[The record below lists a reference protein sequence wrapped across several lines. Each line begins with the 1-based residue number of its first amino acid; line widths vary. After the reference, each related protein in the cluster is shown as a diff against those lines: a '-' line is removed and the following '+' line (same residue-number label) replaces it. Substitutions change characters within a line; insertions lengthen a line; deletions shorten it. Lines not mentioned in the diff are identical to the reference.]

1 MTLFYFINIP
11 SKASKTSM
19 NRMAIRKTMKV
30 FLALSLLCTA
40 QKTFAQKKFTISGS
54 VTSKNSGESIIGA
67 SIKVLNSNYGTSS
80 NEYGF
85 YSLSLAAAT
94 YQIVYSAVGKA
105 PDTLAINLS
114 GNIEK
119 NISLTEAHYELAAVT
134 VTSSKSSGRSVSGSQ
149 MGIEKLSVQ
158 EARNL
163 PVIFGEKDLLKTI
176 QLLPGIKTAGE
187 GNSGIFVRGG
197 TTDQNQIILD
207 EANIYNAAH
216 LFGFFSTFN
225 SDAIKDIAVYKGG
238 MPAQYGGRLSSVLDV
253 RMNEGNNQNTSVSGS
268 LGLISAKLNVEGP
281 IQKDKSSFLLTGRRT
296 YADLFLKLDDE
307 YKNNQL
313 YFYDLNAKMNYELGK
328 KDKLFLS
335 GYFGKDAL
343 GFNDQFA
350 INWGNGTGTLRWN
363 HLFNSRL
370 FSNTSLIFSNY
381 NYAFRV
387 KNGTNDIR
395 IFSQIRDWNLKQDY
409 QYSINQQNN
418 LRFGW
423 SGVYHIIRPGEIT
436 GNATSSINDK
446 IQDKRYSLENAVYAS
461 NVFKPNNKLTI
472 TLGVRLSAFSV
483 LGGGNFYNIDAAGN
497 IKDTLR
503 YAKGK
508 VIKTYYN
515 PEPRVSV
522 GYMLHSNASIKAA
535 YTRNA
540 QYMHQITTSTGANP
554 LDKWAST
561 SNIIQPQISNQ
572 FSIGYYA
579 NILRNNYEFTAEAYY
594 KDMEN
599 ILDFRNG
606 ADVFLN
612 ETVESQLLFGK
623 GRAYG
628 IEFMLK
634 KKTGK
639 LTGWVS
645 YTLSKSERKINGIN
659 NNQWYNATQDRTHD
673 IAIVGIYQVNKK
685 WTLSGNFVFYTGN
698 AVTFPSG
705 KYQVN
710 GQTAYYYN
718 SRNADRMPNYHRLDF
733 GATMQ
738 LKKTKKWTKELVFSL
753 YNVYGRENAFT
764 INFKDNKDNPNL
776 TEIVQT
782 SLFRWVPSVSYNFKF

>member
-1 MTLFYFINIP
+1 
-11 SKASKTSM
+11 
-19 NRMAIRKTMKV
+19 MKV
-30 FLALSLLCTA
+30 LLVLSLFSTT
-40 QKTFAQKKFTISGS
+40 QKVFAQKKITISGTI
-54 VTSKNSGESIIGA
+54 TSKNSGESIIGA
-67 SIKVLNSNYGTSS
+67 SIKVLNSNYGTTS

-85 YSLSLAAAT
+85 YSLLLTANT
-94 YQIVYSAVGKA
+94 YQIVYSAVGKT
-105 PDTLAINLS
+105 PDTLQITLS

-119 NISLTEAHYELAAVT
+119 NISLSEANYELEAVT
-134 VTSSKSSGRSVSGSQ
+134 VTSSKTSGRSVSGSQ

-158 EARNL
+158 ESRNI

-207 EANIYNAAH
+207 EANIYNASH

-281 IQKDKSSFLLTGRRT
+281 IQKDKSSFLITGRRT
-296 YADLFLKLDDE
+296 YADVFLKLDDE

-313 YFYDLNAKMNYELGK
+313 YFYDLNAKLNYELGK
-328 KDKLFLS
+328 KDKLYLS

-343 GFNDQFA
+343 GFNDQFG

-363 HLFNSRL
+363 HIFNSRL
-370 FSNTSLIFSNY
+370 FLNTSLIFSNY

-387 KNGTNDIR
+387 KNGTNDIK

-409 QYSINQQNN
+409 QYSINNKNN
-418 LRFGW
+418 FRFGW
-423 SGVYHIIRPGEIT
+423 SSIYHIIRPGEIT

-446 IQDKRYSLENAVYAS
+446 IQDKRYSFENAVYAS
-461 NVFKPNNKLTI
+461 NVFKPNHKLTI
-472 TLGVRLSAFSV
+472 TVGARLSAFSV
-483 LGGGNFYNIDAAGN
+483 LGGGNFYNIDGVGN
-497 IKDTLR
+497 IIDTLK

-515 PEPRVSV
+515 PEPRVSM
-522 GYMLHSNASIKAA
+522 GYMLNTNASIKAA

-540 QYMHQITTSTGANP
+540 QYMHQITTSTGSNP

-572 FSIGYYA
+572 YSIGYYA
-579 NILRNNYEFTAEAYY
+579 NILRNNYEFTAEVYY

-628 IEFMLK
+628 LEFMMK

-639 LTGWVS
+639 LTGWIS
-645 YTLSKSERKINGIN
+645 YTISKSERKINGIN

-673 IAIVGIYQVNKK
+673 IAIVGTYQLNKK

>member
-1 MTLFYFINIP
+1 ME
-11 SKASKTSM
+11 
-19 NRMAIRKTMKV
+19 IRKTMKI
-30 FLALSLLCTA
+30 FLLLLLFS
-40 QKTFAQKKFTISGS
+40 FAQKAIGQKNYTISGS
-54 VTSKNSGESIIGA
+54 IKCKNNGEYIIGA
-67 SIKVLNSNYGTSS
+67 SIKVLNSKYGATS

-85 YSLSLAAAT
+85 YSISLVPDT
-94 YQIVYSAVGKA
+94 YRIVYSALGKT
-105 PDTLAINLS
+105 PDTLNINLVS
-114 GNIEK
+114 NIEK
-119 NISLTEAHYELAAVT
+119 NINLLEATNELNGVT
-134 VTSSKSSGRSVSGSQ
+134 VSSSKSAGRSVTGSQ
-149 MGIEKLSVQ
+149 MGIEKISVQ
-158 EARNL
+158 EAKNI

-176 QLLPGIKTAGE
+176 QLLPGIKAAGE

-197 TTDQNQIILD
+197 STDQNQIILD

-268 LGLISAKLNVEGP
+268 LGLISTKLNMEGP
-281 IQKDKSSFLLTGRRT
+281 IQKNKSSFLMSGRRT
-296 YADLFLKLDDE
+296 YADVFLKLDE
-307 YKNNQL
+307 EFKNNQL
-313 YFYDLNAKMNYELGK
+313 YFYDLNAKLNYELGK
-328 KDKLFLS
+328 KDKLYLS
-335 GYFGKDAL
+335 GYFGKDVL
-343 GFNDQFA
+343 GFNEQFKT
-350 INWGNGTGTLRWN
+350 NWGNGTGTLRWN

-370 FSNTSLIFSNY
+370 FLNTSAIFSNY
-381 NYAFRV
+381 NYEFKV

-409 QYSINQQNN
+409 QYSINNQNN

-423 SGVYHIIRPGEIT
+423 SSIYHIIRPGEIT

-446 IQDKRYSLENAVYAS
+446 IQDKRYSFENAIYAS
-461 NVFKPNNKLTI
+461 NVFKPNKSVNI
-472 TLGVRLSAFSV
+472 TLGARLSAFNV
-483 LGGGNFYNIDAAGN
+483 MGGGNFFHIDEKGN
-497 IKDTLR
+497 IIDTIN
-503 YAKGK
+503 YAKGS
-508 VIKTYYN
+508 VVKTYCN
-515 PEPRVSV
+515 LEPRVSI
-522 GYMLHSNASIKAA
+522 GYMLNANRSIKAA

-540 QYMHQITTSTGANP
+540 QYMHQITNSNGSSP
-554 LDKWAST
+554 LDKWVGA
-561 SNIIQPQISNQ
+561 SNIIKPQTSNQ
-572 FSIGYYA
+572 FSLGYYA
-579 NILRNNYEFTAEAYY
+579 NILLNTYEFTAEAYY
-594 KDMEN
+594 KEMEN
-599 ILDFRNG
+599 VLDYRNG
-606 ADVFLN
+606 ADLFLN
-612 ETVESQLLFGK
+612 ETVEAQLLFGK

-634 KKTGK
+634 KKKGK
-639 LTGWVS
+639 LTGWIS

-659 NNQWYNATQDRTHD
+659 NNAWYNATQDRTHD
-673 IAIVGIYQVNKK
+673 IAVVGIYQLNKK
-685 WTLSGNFVFYTGN
+685 WMLSGNFVFYTGS
-698 AVTFPSG
+698 AVTFPTG

-738 LKKTKKWTKELVFSL
+738 LKKTKKWSKELVFSL

-764 INFKDNKDNPNL
+764 INFRDNKDNPNL

>member
-1 MTLFYFINIP
+1 MAVR
-11 SKASKTSM
+11 KA
-19 NRMAIRKTMKV
+19 MKV
-30 FLALSLLCTA
+30 LLLLLLFSTT
-40 QKTFAQKKFTISGS
+40 QKAFAQKKFTISGTI
-54 VTSKNSGESIIGA
+54 TSKNSGESIIGA
-67 SIKVLNSNYGTSS
+67 SIKVLNSNYGTTS

-85 YSLSLAAAT
+85 YSLLLVADT
-94 YQIVYSAVGKA
+94 YQVVYSAVGKT
-105 PDTLAINLS
+105 PDTLQINLS
-114 GNIEK
+114 ANTEK
-119 NISLTEAHYELAAVT
+119 DISLSEASYELAGVT
-134 VTSSKSSGRSVSGSQ
+134 VTSSKTSGRSVSGSQ

-207 EANIYNAAH
+207 EANIYNASH

-253 RMNEGNNQNTSVSGS
+253 RMNEGNNQHTSVSGS
-268 LGLISAKLNVEGP
+268 LGLISTKLNVEGP

-307 YKNNQL
+307 FKNNQL
-313 YFYDLNAKMNYELGK
+313 YFYDLNAKLNYELGK
-328 KDKLFLS
+328 KDKLYLS

-343 GFNDQFA
+343 GFNEQFN

-363 HLFNSRL
+363 HIFNSRL
-370 FSNTSLIFSNY
+370 FLNTSLIFSNY
-381 NYAFRV
+381 NYAFKV

-409 QYSINQQNN
+409 QYSINNKN
-418 LRFGW
+418 SFRFGW
-423 SGVYHIIRPGEIT
+423 SSIYHIIRPGEIT
-436 GNATSSINDK
+436 GNASSSINNK
-446 IQDKRYSLENAVYAS
+446 IQDKRYSFENAVYAS

-472 TLGVRLSAFSV
+472 TLGARLSAFSV

-497 IKDTLR
+497 IKDTLK

-515 PEPRVSV
+515 PEPRISV
-522 GYMLHSNASIKAA
+522 GYMLNTTASLKAA

-540 QYMHQITTSTGANP
+540 QYMHQITTSTGSNP

-572 FSIGYYA
+572 YSIGYYA

-594 KDMEN
+594 KDMEH

-628 IEFMLK
+628 VEFMLK

-639 LTGWVS
+639 LTGWIS

-753 YNVYGRENAFT
+753 YNVYGRENAYT
-764 INFKDNKDNPNL
+764 INFKDNKDNPNI

>member
-1 MTLFYFINIP
+1 
-11 SKASKTSM
+11 
-19 NRMAIRKTMKV
+19 MAFRKTMKV
-30 FLALSLLCTA
+30 LFLLSFFTTA
-40 QKTFAQKKFTISGS
+40 TQTFAQKKFTISGTI
-54 VTSKNSGESIIGA
+54 TSKNSGESIIGT
-67 SIKVLNSNYGTSS
+67 SIKVLNTNYGTTS

-85 YSLSLAAAT
+85 YSLLLAADK
-94 YQIVYSAVGKA
+94 YRIVYSAVGKTT
-105 PDTLAINLS
+105 DTLEINLS

-119 NISLTEAHYELAAVT
+119 NISLSEANYELTAVT
-134 VTSSKSSGRSVSGSQ
+134 VTSSKTSGRSVSGSQ

-176 QLLPGIKTAGE
+176 QLLPGIKSAGD

-197 TTDQNQIILD
+197 TTDQNQVILD
-207 EANIYNAAH
+207 EANIYNASH

-296 YADLFLKLDDE
+296 YADVFLKLDDE

-418 LRFGW
+418 FRFGW
-423 SGVYHIIRPGEIT
+423 SSIYHIIRPGEIT

-472 TLGVRLSAFSV
+472 TLGARLSAFSV

-497 IKDTLR
+497 IKDTLK
-503 YAKGK
+503 YARGK

-522 GYMLHSNASIKAA
+522 GYMLNSHASLKAA

-540 QYMHQITTSTGANP
+540 QYMHQITTSTGSNP

-572 FSIGYYA
+572 YSIGYYT
-579 NILRNNYEFTAEAYY
+579 NILHNNYEFTAEAYY

-639 LTGWVS
+639 LTGWIS
-645 YTLSKSERKINGIN
+645 YTLSKTERKINGIN

-764 INFKDNKDNPNL
+764 INFKDNKDNPNI

>member
-1 MTLFYFINIP
+1 
-11 SKASKTSM
+11 
-19 NRMAIRKTMKV
+19 MAIRKTMKI
-30 FLALSLLCTA
+30 LLLLSLFNSVNQA
-40 QKTFAQKKFTISGS
+40 IGQKNYTISGS
-54 VTSKNSGESIIGA
+54 IKSKNSGESIIGA
-67 SIKVLNSNYGTSS
+67 SVKVLNSNYGTTS

-85 YSLSLAAAT
+85 YSISLAADT
-94 YQIVYSAVGKA
+94 YQIVYSAIGKT
-105 PDTLAINLS
+105 PDTISINLVS
-114 GNIEK
+114 SIEK
-119 NISLTEAHYELAAVT
+119 NIQLMDANYELTSVT
-134 VTSSKSSGRSVSGSQ
+134 VTSSKSFGRAVSGSQ

-158 EARNL
+158 EAKNI

-176 QLLPGIKTAGE
+176 QLLPGIKTAGD

-197 TTDQNQIILD
+197 STDQNQIILD
-207 EANIYNAAH
+207 EAIIYNAAH

-253 RMNEGNNQNTSVSGS
+253 RMNDGNNQNTNVSGS

-281 IQKDKSSFLLTGRRT
+281 LQKNKSSFLITGRRT
-296 YADLFLKLDDE
+296 YADMFLRMAEE
-307 YKNNQL
+307 YKDNQL
-313 YFYDLNAKMNYELGK
+313 FFYDLNAKLNYELGR
-328 KDKLFLS
+328 KDKLYLS
-335 GYFGKDAL
+335 GYFGKDVL
-343 GFNDQFA
+343 NYNKQFGLL
-350 INWGNGTGTLRWN
+350 WGNGTGTIRWN
-363 HLFNSRL
+363 HIFNSRL
-370 FSNTSLIFSNY
+370 FLNTSLIFSNY
-381 NYAFRV
+381 NYEFKV

-395 IFSQIRDWNLKQDY
+395 IFSQIRDWNIKQDY
-409 QYSINQQNN
+409 QYSISNKNN

-423 SGVYHIIRPGEIT
+423 STIYHIIRPGEIT

-446 IQDKRYSLENAVYAS
+446 IQDKRYSFENALYAS
-461 NVFKPNNKLTI
+461 NVFKPNKNLTI
-472 TLGVRLSAFSV
+472 TLGARLSGFNV
-483 LGGGNFYNIDAAGN
+483 MGGGSFFNIDDKGN
-497 IKDTLR
+497 IKDTIQ
-503 YAKGK
+503 YAKQDI
-508 VIKTYYN
+508 VKTYCN
-515 PEPRVSV
+515 LEPRVSV
-522 GYMLHSNASIKAA
+522 GYMLNTNASIKAA

-540 QYMHQITTSTGANP
+540 QYMHQITNSNGSSP

-561 SNIIQPQISNQ
+561 SNIIKPQISNQ
-572 FSIGYYA
+572 VSLGYYA
-579 NILRNNYEFTAEAYY
+579 NILLNTYEFTAEAYY
-594 KDMEN
+594 KEMEN
-599 ILDFRNG
+599 VLDYRNG
-606 ADVFLN
+606 ADLFLN
-612 ETVESQLLFGK
+612 ETVEAQLLFGK

-628 IEFMLK
+628 TEFMLK

-673 IAIVGIYQVNKK
+673 LAIVGMYQLNKK

-710 GQTAYYYN
+710 GQTVYYYN

-733 GATMQ
+733 GATLQ
-738 LKKTKKWTKELVFSL
+738 LKKTKKWSKELVFSL

-764 INFKDNKDNPNL
+764 INFRDNKDNPNL

-782 SLFRWVPSVSYNFKF
+782 SLFRWVPSISYNFKF

>member
-1 MTLFYFINIP
+1 MKLRKSINALLLF
-11 SKASKTSM
+11 
-19 NRMAIRKTMKV
+19 
-30 FLALSLLCTA
+30 LLLSSI
-40 QKTFAQKKFTISGS
+40 QKGFGQKNYTISGS
-54 VTSKNSGESIIGA
+54 VKSKNTGEYIIGA
-67 SIKVLNSNYGTSS
+67 SVKVLNSNAGTTS

-85 YSLSLAAAT
+85 YSISLAPNS
-94 YQIVYSAVGKA
+94 YQIVFSSLGKS
-105 PDTLAINLS
+105 PDTLSIHLVS
-114 GNIEK
+114 NIEK
-119 NISLTEAHYELAAVT
+119 NISLLEANYELTSVT
-134 VTSSKSSGRSVSGSQ
+134 VTSSKSSGRSVTGSQ
-149 MGIEKLSVQ
+149 MGIEKISVQ
-158 EARNL
+158 EAKNI

-197 TTDQNQIILD
+197 STDQNQIILD

-281 IQKDKSSFLLTGRRT
+281 IQKNKSSFLITGRRT
-296 YADLFLKLDDE
+296 YADVFLQLDE
-307 YKNNQL
+307 KSKENQL
-313 YFYDLNAKMNYELGK
+313 YFYDLNAKLNYELGK
-328 KDKLFLS
+328 KDKLYLS
-335 GYFGKDAL
+335 GYFGKDLL
-343 GFNDQFA
+343 GFNNQFKT
-350 INWGNGTGTLRWN
+350 NWGNGTGTFRWN
-363 HLFNSRL
+363 HIFNSRL
-370 FSNTSLIFSNY
+370 FLNSSLIFSNY
-381 NYAFRV
+381 NYEFKV

-395 IFSQIRDWNLKQDY
+395 IFSQIRDWNVKQDY
-409 QYSINQQNN
+409 QYSINNNNN

-423 SGVYHIIRPGEIT
+423 SSIYHIIRPGEIT
-436 GNATSSINDK
+436 GNATSSINDN
-446 IQDKRYSLENAVYAS
+446 IQDKRYSFENAVYAS
-461 NVFKPNNKLTI
+461 NTLKPSKNLNITI
-472 TLGVRLSAFSV
+472 GARLSAFNV
-483 LGGGNFYNIDAAGN
+483 MGGGDFFDIDDKGN
-497 IKDTLR
+497 IKDTIA
-503 YAKGK
+503 YAKGA
-508 VIKTYYN
+508 VVKTYYN
-515 PEPRVSV
+515 LEPRVSL
-522 GYMLHSNASIKAA
+522 GYMLNANTSIKAA

-540 QYMHQITTSTGANP
+540 QYMHQITNSNGSNP

-572 FSIGYYA
+572 FSVGYYT
-579 NILRNNYEFTAEAYY
+579 NILQNAYEFTAEAYY
-594 KDMEN
+594 KEMEN
-599 ILDFRNG
+599 VLDYRNG
-606 ADVFLN
+606 ADLFLN
-612 ETVESQLLFGK
+612 ETVEAQLLFGK

-628 IEFMLK
+628 VEFMLK

-645 YTLSKSERKINGIN
+645 YTLSKSERKITGIN
-659 NNQWYNATQDRTHD
+659 NNKWYNATQDRPHD
-673 IAIVGIYQVNKK
+673 ISIVGIYQISKK

-738 LKKTKKWTKELVFSL
+738 LKKTKKWSKELVFGL
-753 YNVYGRENAFT
+753 YNAYGRENAYA
-764 INFKDNKDNPNL
+764 INFKDNKDNPNI
-776 TEIVQT
+776 TEIRQT
-782 SLFRWVPSVSYNFKF
+782 TLFRWVPSISYNFKF

>member
-1 MTLFYFINIP
+1 
-11 SKASKTSM
+11 M
-19 NRMAIRKTMKV
+19 NRMAIRKTMKML
-30 FLALSLLCTA
+30 LAISLLSTA
-40 QKTFAQKKFTISGS
+40 QKTFAQKKITISGTI
-54 VTSKNSGESIIGA
+54 TSKISGESIIGA
-67 SIKVLNSNYGTSS
+67 SIKVLNSNYGTTS

-85 YSLSLAAAT
+85 YSLLLPPAS
-94 YQIVYSAVGKA
+94 YQIVYSAVGKT
-105 PDTLAINLS
+105 PDTLNINLS
-114 GNIEK
+114 ASIEK
-119 NISLTEAHYELAAVT
+119 DISLTDANYELAAVT
-134 VTSSKSSGRSVSGSQ
+134 VTSSKASGRSISGSQ

-158 EARNL
+158 EAKNI

-176 QLLPGIKTAGE
+176 QLLPGIKTASD

-207 EANIYNAAH
+207 EANIYNASH

-225 SDAIKDIAVYKGG
+225 SDAIKDIAVYKGA

-253 RMNEGNNQNTSVSGS
+253 RMNEGNNQNTSVSGGI
-268 LGLISAKLNVEGP
+268 GLISTKLNVEGP
-281 IQKDKSSFLLTGRRT
+281 IQKNKSSFLITGRRT

-307 YKNNQL
+307 FKNNQL
-313 YFYDLNAKMNYELGK
+313 YFYDFNAKLNYELGK
-328 KDKLFLS
+328 KDKLYLS

-343 GFNDQFA
+343 GFNEQFA

-363 HLFNSRL
+363 HIFNSRL
-370 FSNTSLIFSNY
+370 FLNTSLIFSNY
-381 NYAFRV
+381 NYEFRV
-387 KNGTNDIR
+387 KNGTNDIK

-409 QYSINQQNN
+409 QYSINNQNS

-423 SGVYHIIRPGEIT
+423 SSIYHVIRPGEIT

-446 IQDKRYSLENAVYAS
+446 IQDKRYSFENAVYAS

-472 TLGVRLSAFSV
+472 TLGARLSAFNV
-483 LGGGNFYNIDAAGN
+483 MGGSNFYNIDDAGN
-497 IKDTLR
+497 IKDTLK

-508 VIKTYYN
+508 VVKTYYN

-522 GYMLHSNASIKAA
+522 GYMLNNNASIKAA

-540 QYMHQITTSTGANP
+540 QYMHQITTSTGSNP

-561 SNIIQPQISNQ
+561 SNIIQPQISSQ
-572 FSIGYYA
+572 YSIGYYA
-579 NILRNNYEFTAEAYY
+579 NILHNNYQFTAEAYY
-594 KDMEN
+594 KDMEH
-599 ILDFRNG
+599 ILDYRNG

-628 IEFMLK
+628 MEFMLK

-639 LTGWVS
+639 LTGWIS
-645 YTLSKSERKINGIN
+645 YTLSKTERKINGIN
-659 NNQWYNATQDRTHD
+659 NNKWYNATQDRTHD
-673 IAIVGIYQVNKK
+673 IAIVGTYQLNKK

-753 YNVYGRENAFT
+753 YNVYGRENAFA
-764 INFKDNKDNPNL
+764 INFKDNKDNPNK
-776 TEIVQT
+776 TEIVRT
-782 SLFRWVPSVSYNFKF
+782 SLFRWVPSISYNFKF

>member
-1 MTLFYFINIP
+1 MVFRRITKAFLVLTLV
-11 SKASKTSM
+11 SLSKTV
-19 NRMAIRKTMKV
+19 IG
-30 FLALSLLCTA
+30 
-40 QKTFAQKKFTISGS
+40 QKNYTISGIIK
-54 VTSKNSGESIIGA
+54 SKNNGEYIIGA
-67 SIKVLNSNYGTSS
+67 SVKVLNTNYGTTS

-85 YSLSLAAAT
+85 YSISLVPNT
-94 YQIVYSAVGKA
+94 YQIEFSALGKK
-105 PDTLAINLS
+105 PDTLTITLESNV
-114 GNIEK
+114 EK
-119 NISLTEAHYELAAVT
+119 NINFLEADNELANVT
-134 VTSSKSSGRSVSGSQ
+134 VTSSKTFGRSITGSQ

-158 EARNL
+158 EAKNI

-197 TTDQNQIILD
+197 STDQNQIILD
-207 EANIYNAAH
+207 EANIYNAGH

-281 IQKDKSSFLLTGRRT
+281 IQKNKSSFLITGRRT
-296 YADLFLKLDDE
+296 YADLFLKLDE
-307 YKNNQL
+307 KNKDNQL
-313 YFYDLNAKMNYELGK
+313 HFYDFNAKLNYELGK

-335 GYFGKDAL
+335 GYFGKDVL
-343 GFNDQFA
+343 GLNNQFTT
-350 INWGNGTGTLRWN
+350 NWGNGTGTLRWN
-363 HLFNSRL
+363 HIFNSRL
-370 FSNTSLIFSNY
+370 FLNTSVIFSNY
-381 NYAFRV
+381 NYEFKV

-409 QYSINQQNN
+409 QYSINNKNN

-423 SGVYHIIRPGEIT
+423 SSIYHIIRPGEIT
-436 GNATSSINDK
+436 GNSTSSINDK
-446 IQDKRYSLENAVYAS
+446 IQDKRYSFENAIYAS
-461 NVFKPNNKLTI
+461 NVFKPNKNLNI
-472 TLGVRLSAFSV
+472 TLGARLSSFNV
-483 LGGGNFYNIDAAGN
+483 MGGGNFFDIDEKGK
-497 IKDTLR
+497 IIDTTV
-503 YAKGK
+503 YAKGA
-508 VIKTYYN
+508 VVKTYYN
-515 PEPRVSV
+515 LEPRVSI
-522 GYMLHSNASIKAA
+522 GYMLNGNSSIKAA

-540 QYMHQITTSTGANP
+540 QYMHQITNSNGSNP

-572 FSIGYYA
+572 ISLGYYS
-579 NILRNNYEFTAEAYY
+579 NILLNTYEFTAEAYY
-594 KDMEN
+594 KEMDN
-599 ILDFRNG
+599 VLDYRNG
-606 ADVFLN
+606 ADLFLN
-612 ETVESQLLFGK
+612 ETVEAQLLFGK

-634 KKTGK
+634 KKTGN
-639 LTGWVS
+639 LTGWIS

-659 NNQWYNATQDRTHD
+659 NNEWYNATQDRTHD
-673 IAIVGIYQVNKK
+673 IAIVGIYQLNKK
-685 WTLSGNFVFYTGN
+685 WTLSGNFIFYTGS
-698 AVTFPSG
+698 AVTFPTG

-710 GQTAYYYN
+710 GQTAYYYS

-753 YNVYGRENAFT
+753 YNVYGRENAYT
-764 INFKDNKDNPNL
+764 INFRDNKDNPNI
-776 TEIVQT
+776 TETVQT
-782 SLFRWVPSVSYNFKF
+782 SLFRWVPSISYNFKF

>member
-1 MTLFYFINIP
+1 
-11 SKASKTSM
+11 
-19 NRMAIRKTMKV
+19 MAFRKTMKV
-30 FLALSLLCTA
+30 LLVLSLFTTA

-54 VTSKNSGESIIGA
+54 ITSKTSGESIIGA
-67 SIKVLNSNYGTSS
+67 SIKVLNSNYGTTS

-85 YSLSLAAAT
+85 YSLLLAADT
-94 YQIVYSAVGKA
+94 YQVVYSAVGKT
-105 PDTLAINLS
+105 PDTVQINLS

-119 NISLTEAHYELAAVT
+119 NIPLSEANYELAAVT
-134 VTSSKSSGRSVSGSQ
+134 VTSSKTSGRSVSGSQ

-296 YADLFLKLDDE
+296 YADVFLKLDDE

-313 YFYDLNAKMNYELGK
+313 YFYDLNAKLNYELGK

-363 HLFNSRL
+363 HIFNSRL

-423 SGVYHIIRPGEIT
+423 SSIYHIIRPGEIT

-446 IQDKRYSLENAVYAS
+446 IQEKRYSFENAVYAS

-515 PEPRVSV
+515 PEPRISI

-535 YTRNA
+535 YARNA
-540 QYMHQITTSTGANP
+540 QYMHQITTSTGSNP

-572 FSIGYYA
+572 YSVGYYA
-579 NILRNNYEFTAEAYY
+579 NIFRNNYEFTAEAYY
-594 KDMEN
+594 KDMEH

-764 INFKDNKDNPNL
+764 INFKDNKDNPNI

>member
-1 MTLFYFINIP
+1 MT
-11 SKASKTSM
+11 
-19 NRMAIRKTMKV
+19 IRKALKGLL
-30 FLALSLLCTA
+30 FLSLLGSA
-40 QKTFAQKKFTISGS
+40 QKSIGQNKYTISGNIK
-54 VTSKNSGESIIGA
+54 SKTNGESIIGA
-67 SIKVLNSNYGTSS
+67 SIKVLNSDYGVTS

-85 YSLSLAAAT
+85 YSISLVPNT
-94 YQIVYSAVGKA
+94 YQIVYSALGKM
-105 PDTLAINLS
+105 PDTLNINLIS
-114 GNIEK
+114 NVEK
-119 NISLTEAHYELAAVT
+119 NISLLEANYELTSVT
-134 VTSSKSSGRSVSGSQ
+134 VTSSKSFGRSVSGSQ

-158 EARNL
+158 EAKNI

-197 TTDQNQIILD
+197 STDQNQIILD

-253 RMNEGNNQNTSVSGS
+253 RMNEGNNQNSSVNGS

-281 IQKDKSSFLLTGRRT
+281 IQKNKSSFLITGRRT
-296 YADLFLKLDDE
+296 YADIFLKLDE
-307 YKNNQL
+307 ENKNNQL
-313 YFYDLNAKMNYELGK
+313 YFYDLNAKLNYELGK
-328 KDKLFLS
+328 KDKIYLS
-335 GYFGKDAL
+335 GYFGKDVL
-343 GFNDQFA
+343 GLNNQFTT
-350 INWGNGTGTLRWN
+350 NWGNGTGTLRWN

-370 FSNTSLIFSNY
+370 FLNTSAIFSNY
-381 NYAFRV
+381 NYEFKV

-409 QYSINQQNN
+409 QYSINNHHN

-423 SGVYHIIRPGEIT
+423 SSIYHIIRPGEIT

-446 IQDKRYSLENAVYAS
+446 IQDKRYSFENAVYAS
-461 NVFKPNNKLTI
+461 HVFKPDTKLNI

-483 LGGGNFYNIDAAGN
+483 MGGSNFFNIDEKGT
-497 IKDTLR
+497 IKDTIK
-503 YAKGK
+503 YAKGE
-508 VIKTYYN
+508 VVKTYYN
-515 PEPRVSV
+515 PEPRVSI
-522 GYMLHSNASIKAA
+522 GYMLNTHASVKAA
-535 YTRNA
+535 YVRNA
-540 QYMHQITTSTGANP
+540 QYMHQITNSNGSNP

-561 SNIIQPQISNQ
+561 SNIIKPQISNQ
-572 FSIGYYA
+572 FSLGYYS
-579 NILRNNYEFTAEAYY
+579 NILLNTYEFTAEAYY
-594 KDMEN
+594 KEMDN
-599 ILDFRNG
+599 VLDYRNG
-606 ADVFLN
+606 ADLFLN

-639 LTGWVS
+639 FTGWIS

-659 NNQWYNATQDRTHD
+659 NNKWYNATQDRTHD
-673 IAIVGIYQVNKK
+673 IAIVGIYELSKK
-685 WTLSGNFVFYTGN
+685 WTLSGNFIFYTGS
-698 AVTFPSG
+698 AVTFPTG

-733 GATMQ
+733 GATLQ
-738 LKKTKKWTKELVFSL
+738 LKKTKKWSKELVISL
-753 YNVYGRENAFT
+753 YNVYGRENAFG
-764 INFKDNKDNPNL
+764 INFRDNKDNPNL

-782 SLFRWVPSVSYNFKF
+782 SLFRWVPSISYNFKF

>member
-1 MTLFYFINIP
+1 
-11 SKASKTSM
+11 
-19 NRMAIRKTMKV
+19 MAVRTTMKV
-30 FLALSLLCTA
+30 FLALSLFTTA
-40 QKTFAQKKFTISGS
+40 QKAFAQKKFTISGS
-54 VTSKNSGESIIGA
+54 ITSKNSGESIIGA
-67 SIKVLNSNYGTSS
+67 SIKVLNSNYGTTS

-85 YSLSLAAAT
+85 YSLLLAT
-94 YQIVYSAVGKA
+94 GSYQVVYTAVGKT
-105 PDTLAINLS
+105 PDTLQITLL

-119 NISLTEAHYELAAVT
+119 NIGLSEASYELAAVT
-134 VTSSKSSGRSVSGSQ
+134 VTSSKTAGRSISGSQ

-158 EARNL
+158 EARNI

-207 EANIYNAAH
+207 EANIYNASH

-268 LGLISAKLNVEGP
+268 LGLISTKLNVEGP

-307 YKNNQL
+307 FKNNQL
-313 YFYDLNAKMNYELGK
+313 YFYDLNAKLNYELGK
-328 KDKLFLS
+328 KDKLYLS

-343 GFNDQFA
+343 GFNEQFN

-363 HLFNSRL
+363 HIFNSRL
-370 FSNTSLIFSNY
+370 FLNTSLIFSNY
-381 NYAFRV
+381 NYAFKV

-409 QYSINQQNN
+409 QYSINNKN
-418 LRFGW
+418 SFRFGW
-423 SGVYHIIRPGEIT
+423 SSIYHIIRPGEIT

-446 IQDKRYSLENAVYAS
+446 IQDKRYSFENAIYAS

-472 TLGVRLSAFSV
+472 TLGARLSAFNV
-483 LGGGNFYNIDAAGN
+483 MGGSNFYNIDDAGN
-497 IKDTLR
+497 IKDTLK

-508 VIKTYYN
+508 VVKTYYN

-522 GYMLHSNASIKAA
+522 GYMLNTNASLKAA

-540 QYMHQITTSTGANP
+540 QYMHQITTSTGSNP

-579 NILRNNYEFTAEAYY
+579 NILHNNYEFTAEAYY

-599 ILDFRNG
+599 ILDYRNG

-628 IEFMLK
+628 MEFMLK

-645 YTLSKSERKINGIN
+645 YTISKSERKINGIN

-673 IAIVGIYQVNKK
+673 IAIVGTYQLNKK

-764 INFKDNKDNPNL
+764 INFKDNKDNPNI

>member
-1 MTLFYFINIP
+1 
-11 SKASKTSM
+11 
-19 NRMAIRKTMKV
+19 MAFRKTMKV
-30 FLALSLLCTA
+30 LFLLSFFTTA
-40 QKTFAQKKFTISGS
+40 TQTFAQKKFTISGTI
-54 VTSKNSGESIIGA
+54 TSKNSGESIIGT
-67 SIKVLNSNYGTSS
+67 SIKVLNTNYGTTS

-85 YSLSLAAAT
+85 YSLLLAADK
-94 YQIVYSAVGKA
+94 YRIVYSAVGKTT
-105 PDTLAINLS
+105 DTLEINLS

-119 NISLTEAHYELAAVT
+119 NISLSEANYELTAVT
-134 VTSSKSSGRSVSGSQ
+134 VTSSKTSGRSVSGSQ

-176 QLLPGIKTAGE
+176 QLLPGIKSAGD

-197 TTDQNQIILD
+197 TTDQNQVILD
-207 EANIYNAAH
+207 EANIYNASH

-296 YADLFLKLDDE
+296 YADVFLKLDDE

-418 LRFGW
+418 FRFGW
-423 SGVYHIIRPGEIT
+423 SSIYHIIRPGEIT

-472 TLGVRLSAFSV
+472 TLGARLSAFSV

-497 IKDTLR
+497 IKDTLK
-503 YAKGK
+503 YARGK

-522 GYMLHSNASIKAA
+522 GYMLNNNASLKAA

-540 QYMHQITTSTGANP
+540 QYMHQITTSTGSNP

-572 FSIGYYA
+572 YSIGYYT
-579 NILRNNYEFTAEAYY
+579 NILHNNYEFTAEAYY

-639 LTGWVS
+639 LTGWIS
-645 YTLSKSERKINGIN
+645 YTLSKTERKINGIN

-718 SRNADRMPNYHRLDF
+718 SRNTDRMPNYHRLDF

-764 INFKDNKDNPNL
+764 INFKDNKDNPNI

>member
-1 MTLFYFINIP
+1 
-11 SKASKTSM
+11 
-19 NRMAIRKTMKV
+19 MAVKKTMKV
-30 FLALSLLCTA
+30 FLVLSLFITTKETLA
-40 QKTFAQKKFTISGS
+40 QNKITVSGS
-54 VTSKNSGESIIGA
+54 IKSKISGESIIGA
-67 SIKVLNSNYGTSS
+67 SIKVLNSNYGTTS

-85 YSLSLAAAT
+85 YSLLLPPAS
-94 YQIVYSAVGKA
+94 YQIVYSAVGKT
-105 PDTLAINLS
+105 PDTLNINLS
-114 GNIEK
+114 ASIEK
-119 NISLTEAHYELAAVT
+119 DISLTDANYELAAVT
-134 VTSSKSSGRSVSGSQ
+134 VTSSKASGRSISGSQ

-158 EARNL
+158 EAKNI

-176 QLLPGIKTAGE
+176 QLLPGIKTASD

-207 EANIYNAAH
+207 EANIYNASH

-225 SDAIKDIAVYKGG
+225 SDAIKDIAVYKGA

-253 RMNEGNNQNTSVSGS
+253 RMNEGNNQNTSVSGGI
-268 LGLISAKLNVEGP
+268 GLISTKLNVEGP
-281 IQKDKSSFLLTGRRT
+281 IQKNKSSFLITGRRT
-296 YADLFLKLDDE
+296 YADLFLKLDE
-307 YKNNQL
+307 EFKNNQL
-313 YFYDLNAKMNYELGK
+313 YFYDFNAKLNYELGK
-328 KDKLFLS
+328 KDKLYVS

-343 GFNDQFA
+343 GFNEQFA

-363 HLFNSRL
+363 HIFNSRL
-370 FSNTSLIFSNY
+370 FLNTSLIFSNY
-381 NYAFRV
+381 NYEFRV
-387 KNGTNDIR
+387 KNGTNDIK

-409 QYSINQQNN
+409 QYSINNQNS

-423 SGVYHIIRPGEIT
+423 SSIYHVIRPGEIT

-446 IQDKRYSLENAVYAS
+446 IQDKRYSFENAVYAS

-472 TLGVRLSAFSV
+472 TLGARLSAFNV
-483 LGGGNFYNIDAAGN
+483 MGGSNFYNIDDAGN
-497 IKDTLR
+497 IKDTLK

-508 VIKTYYN
+508 VVKTYYN

-522 GYMLHSNASIKAA
+522 GYMLNNNASIKAA

-540 QYMHQITTSTGANP
+540 QYMHQITTSTGSNP

-572 FSIGYYA
+572 YSIGYYA
-579 NILRNNYEFTAEAYY
+579 NILHNNYEFTAEAYY
-594 KDMEN
+594 KDMEH
-599 ILDFRNG
+599 ILDYRNG

-628 IEFMLK
+628 MEFMLK

-639 LTGWVS
+639 LTGWIS
-645 YTLSKSERKINGIN
+645 YTLSKTERKINGIN
-659 NNQWYNATQDRTHD
+659 NNKWYNATQDRTHD
-673 IAIVGIYQVNKK
+673 IAIVGTYQLNKK

-753 YNVYGRENAFT
+753 YNVYGRENAFA
-764 INFKDNKDNPNL
+764 INFKDNKDNPNK
-776 TEIVQT
+776 TEIVRT
-782 SLFRWVPSVSYNFKF
+782 SLFRWVPSISYNFKF

>member
-1 MTLFYFINIP
+1 MATKKTIKALLLFSLF
-11 SKASKTSM
+11 SAAHH
-19 NRMAIRKTMKV
+19 AIGQK
-30 FLALSLLCTA
+30 SCTV
-40 QKTFAQKKFTISGS
+40 SGS
-54 VTSKNSGESIIGA
+54 IKSKNNGESIIGA
-67 SIKVLNSNYGTSS
+67 SIKVLNSNYGSAS

-85 YSLSLAAAT
+85 YSISLIPGT
-94 YQIVYSAVGKA
+94 YSIVYSAVGKK
-105 PDTLAINLS
+105 PDTINITLA

-119 NISLTEAHYELAAVT
+119 NISLSEATYDLTGITVISNKSAGRFVT
-134 VTSSKSSGRSVSGSQ
+134 GSQ
-149 MGIEKLSVQ
+149 MGIEKISVQ
-158 EARNL
+158 EAKNI

-176 QLLPGIKTAGE
+176 QLLPGIKAAGD

-197 TTDQNQIILD
+197 STDQNQIILD

-238 MPAQYGGRLSSVLDV
+238 MPAQYGGRLSSVLDI
-253 RMNEGNNQNTSVSGS
+253 RMNEGNNQNTSVSGA
-268 LGLISAKLNVEGP
+268 LGLISGKLNIEGP
-281 IQKDKSSFLLTGRRT
+281 IQKNKSSFLLTGRRT
-296 YADLFLKLDDE
+296 YADAFLRLEEK
-307 YKNNQL
+307 YKDNQL
-313 YFYDLNAKMNYELGK
+313 YFYDLNAKLNYELGK
-328 KDKLFLS
+328 KDKLYLS
-335 GYFGKDAL
+335 GYFGKDVL
-343 GFNDQFA
+343 GYNKQFT

-363 HLFNSRL
+363 HIFSSRI
-370 FSNTSLIFSNY
+370 FSNTSVIFSNY
-381 NYAFRV
+381 NYEFKV
-387 KNGTNDIR
+387 KNGTNDIK
-395 IFSQIRDWNLKQDY
+395 IFSQIRDWNIKQDY
-409 QYSINQQNN
+409 QYSISNKNN

-423 SGVYHIIRPGEIT
+423 SGIYHVIRPGEIT

-446 IQDKRYSLENAVYAS
+446 IQDKRYSIESAFYAS
-461 NVFKPNNKLTI
+461 NVFKPTKKLNI
-472 TLGVRLSAFSV
+472 TLGARLSGFNV
-483 LGGGNFYNIDAAGN
+483 MGGGAFFDIDEKGN
-497 IKDTLR
+497 IKDTVT
-503 YAKGK
+503 YAKDEI
-508 VIKTYYN
+508 VKTYCN
-515 PEPRVSV
+515 LEPRASV
-522 GYMLHSNASIKAA
+522 GYMLTANASIKAA

-540 QYMHQITTSTGANP
+540 QYMHQITNSNGSSP

-561 SNIIQPQISNQ
+561 SNIIKPQISNQ
-572 FSIGYYA
+572 VSLGYYA
-579 NILRNNYEFTAEAYY
+579 AILLNTYEFTTEAYY
-594 KDMEN
+594 KEMEN
-599 ILDFRNG
+599 VLDYRNG
-606 ADVFLN
+606 ADLFLN
-612 ETVESQLLFGK
+612 ETVEAQLLFGK

-628 IEFMLK
+628 IEMMLK

-673 IAIVGIYQVNKK
+673 ISIVGIYQLSKK

-738 LKKTKKWTKELVFSL
+738 LKKTKKWTKELVLSL

-764 INFKDNKDNPNL
+764 INFQDNKDNPNI
-776 TEIVQT
+776 TEIKQT
-782 SLFRWVPSVSYNFKF
+782 SLFRWVPSISYNFKF